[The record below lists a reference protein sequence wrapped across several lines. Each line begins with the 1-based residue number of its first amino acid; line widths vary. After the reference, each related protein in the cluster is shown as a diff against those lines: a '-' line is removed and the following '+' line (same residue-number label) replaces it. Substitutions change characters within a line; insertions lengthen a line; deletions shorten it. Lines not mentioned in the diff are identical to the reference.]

1 MINSLI
7 YLLSRFEM
15 SINTDISILRFYEY
29 IENISKIMMDIL
41 KKNIDRAKI
50 IKNSLKCL
58 ENLLKK

>member
-41 KKNIDRAKI
+41 KKILMEQK
-50 IKNSLKCL
+50 
-58 ENLLKK
+58 LLKIH